1 MGKINQLYVQNLTT
15 SCICELFN
23 YGNMTDSLSMFTYD
37 FKSGNV
43 YGVIDEF
50 GSGGWALSYVL
61 AGKQKSF
68 EGEIKINNNSVNYE
82 KLKEFSCYVG
92 DDSGKKKLFGISKM
106 TVQEQIQA
114 GIDSGKSFS
123 NDINRIKEIFGL
135 SNERFNRTIEYVS
148 GERWK
153 ASMAI
158 GYSLGKSIYCFPWL
172 NTKYLMHLKEHLKL
186 CIKPLV
192 EIGAIIII
200 PTCNKNSI
208 NDIANITL
216 SINDDS
222 SSDSSE

>member
-1 MGKINQLYVQNLTT
+1 M
-15 SCICELFN
+15 CELFN

-61 AGKQKSF
+61 AGKQKPF
-68 EGEIKINNNSVNYE
+68 EGEIKINNNSVDYR
-82 KLKEFSCYVG
+82 KLKDFSCYVG

-106 TVQEQIQA
+106 TVQEQIQM
-114 GIDSGKSFS
+114 GINSGKSFC
-123 NDINRIKEIFGL
+123 NDINKIKEIFGL
-135 SNERFNRTIEYVS
+135 SNERFNRTIEHVS

-158 GYSLGKSIYCFPWL
+158 GYSLGKTIYCFPWL

-186 CIKPLV
+186 CFKPLIEV
-192 EIGAIIII
+192 GAIIII
-200 PTCNKNSI
+200 PTCNNNISD
-208 NDIANITL
+208 DIANITL
-216 SINDDS
+216 SINGNSDGS
-222 SSDSSE
+222 SIK